1 MSTRIFAPAVQQA
14 MAPGRMAGA
23 QPERTEA
30 FVSAVPRA
38 VWESVV
44 GVKDHS
50 SYYQAGAQALKRL
63 AARCGEARIAQIF
76 ESQAERFL
84 LMAQVTARKAAVQPP
99 ADVVPAK
106 RPTFSLRRLPED
118 KAPSA
123 RARRSSNVVD
133 LASARGRR
141 EG

>member
-1 MSTRIFAPAVQQA
+1 MLGGLS
-14 MAPGRMAGA
+14 
-23 QPERTEA
+23 ERTEA

-50 SYYQAGAQALKRL
+50 SYYRVGAQALKRL

-76 ESQAERFL
+76 ENQAERFL
-84 LMAQVTARKAAVQPP
+84 LMAEVSARKPAAPP
-99 ADVVPAK
+99 ASNVVPAK
-106 RPTFSLRRLPED
+106 RPNFSLRGVPDD

-123 RARRSSNVVD
+123 RARRCSDVVD
-133 LASARGRR
+133 LASVRGRR